1 MNADYEHFDSFLEQ
15 KGNPPFFA
23 YEENMTNPLKN
34 HEFCVD
40 KQFLQNYVK
49 TDDCDIEKYVSEV
62 VDLLKTLPS
71 SSLELLDRLYS
82 GSKGTYEFIKMCIK
96 DSKDISSWQDALCR
110 DVKKMK
116 AREDSFKDLDTLKSV
131 RMIFGEGGILQDHL
145 NYYEY
150 RQEQFMT
157 AMEVAETIDH
167 GKGLLLEAGTGT
179 GKSLAYLVPVAYNSL
194 SKNEKAIISTRTRTL
209 QDQLINNDVKILKNL
224 PDLERLKVIVL
235 KGRERY
241 ICTKKLF
248 EELQLSNSM
257 RTKEER
263 MTFLGVALWSIL
275 TDTGDLDEIS
285 IKPMYRERL
294 ITDRFA
300 CLRKFCAFYDRCPY
314 YITRANAKN
323 SDITITNHSLL
334 FNEAAIRLAD
344 GESEGDDSDGI
355 LLPKFDVLIADE
367 AHEIENSVTDAMSFN
382 INPYSVAK
390 TNKSAFSVVR
400 EIIKFIK
407 DKADKE
413 FLQAAYERAKK
424 LGSAIEDNLKTMVI
438 FGEELS
444 PGERKS
450 LENDKL
456 EQFLDVLKETEDLIR
471 KVKSLIVQLIGLLED
486 IQEEGDSD
494 NPALTG
500 VKLRGQTQLG
510 EIDEILYNF
519 LGFESAEDS
528 YIHYFQ
534 KVTKG
539 DSRYLVFSASP
550 IVNESM
556 ASRIFPEVGTKIF
569 ISATLWVHS
578 KGSDGFNYTRRVL
591 GIDEQ
596 FPSVKLGTS
605 FDYSK
610 QLRFFV
616 ANDMPAYAPGS
627 NQYLGNGAEF
637 VKDILEV
644 TGGGAMVL
652 FTSYSDLNTVADFLN
667 NNLEDLNLRI
677 QEQYDSPS
685 AILEGHMTDE
695 KSVIL
700 GVRTFW
706 EGIDLPGEHL
716 KILILFKLPFDRPD
730 DPLLDSRIRHYG
742 TKNYVEGL
750 HKYYYPKMITSFRQG
765 LGRLIRTKND
775 RGSVI
780 ILDKRI
786 VDPKKNYSRKL
797 VNSLPP
803 EMKIEILERKKIIT
817 QLRKLKREKWL

>member
-1 MNADYEHFDSFLEQ
+1 MSTDYEDFDKFLEQ
-15 KGNPPFFA
+15 RENPPFFV
-23 YEENMTNPLKN
+23 YEENENSSLKE
-34 HEFCVD
+34 HMLCVD
-40 KQFLQNYVK
+40 EQFLQNYIK
-49 TDDCDIEKYVSEV
+49 TDDCDISKYVTKV
-62 VDLLKTLPS
+62 IDLLKTLPS
-71 SSLELLDRLYS
+71 SLLELIDNLCT
-82 GSKGTYEFIKMCIK
+82 GSKGTHDFLKMVIEDNEDK
-96 DSKDISSWQDALCR
+96 TSWQDSLCR
-110 DVKKMK
+110 NLKVI
-116 AREDSFKDLDTLKSV
+116 KDRKDTIKGLEPLKSV

-145 NYYEY
+145 NSYEY

-157 AMEVAETIDH
+157 AMEIAETIDH

-179 GKSLAYLVPVAYNSL
+179 GKTLAYLVPVAYNSL
-194 SKNEKAIISTRTRTL
+194 SKNKKAIISTRTRTL

-224 PDLERLKVIVL
+224 PDLEKLNTTVL

-248 EELQLSNSM
+248 EELQLSKNM
-257 RTKEER
+257 RSKEEK
-263 MTFLGVALWSIL
+263 MTFLGVALWSFL
-275 TDTGDLDEIS
+275 TETGDLDEL
-285 IKPMYRERL
+285 PMKHIYRDRL
-294 ITDRFA
+294 ITDRFT
-300 CLRKFCAFYDRCPY
+300 CLRKYCSFYDNCPY
-314 YITRANAKN
+314 YNARTNAKN

-344 GESEGDDSDGI
+344 GENDEDDDSNGI
-355 LLPKFDVLIADE
+355 LLPKFDVLVADE
-367 AHEIENSVTDAMSFN
+367 AHEIENSITDAMSFN
-382 INPYSVAK
+382 INPYSIAK
-390 TNKSAFSVVR
+390 TTKGSYLTTR
-400 EIIKFIK
+400 ELLKFLQEK
-407 DKADKE
+407 LDKE
-413 FLQAAYERAKK
+413 FLQAAYNRAKK
-424 LGSAIEDNLKTMVI
+424 LGTAIENNLKTMVV
-438 FGEELS
+438 FGDEIS
-444 PGERKS
+444 PGERKA

-456 EQFLDVLKETEDLIR
+456 EQFLDILKETEDFLR
-471 KVKSLIVQLIGLLED
+471 KLKALLVQLVNLLED
-486 IQEEGDSD
+486 TQDDDEAKPGIAG
-494 NPALTG
+494 L
-500 VKLRGQTQLG
+500 KLRGQTQLG
-510 EIDEILYNF
+510 EIDEILYNL
-519 LGFESAEDS
+519 LGFETAEDS

-550 IVNESM
+550 VVNESM
-556 ASRIFPEVGTKIF
+556 ATNIFPEVGVKIF

-578 KGSDGFNYTRRVL
+578 KGSDGFNYARRVL

-616 ANDMPAYAPGS
+616 TRDMPDYSPRS
-627 NQYLGNGAEF
+627 PEYLGNGAQF

-652 FTSYSDLNTVADFLN
+652 FTSYSDLNTVASYLDKRLD
-667 NNLEDLNLRI
+667 DLKLRI
-677 QEQYDSPS
+677 QEKHDSPS
-685 AILEGHMTDE
+685 AILEGHMNDE
-695 KSVIL
+695 NSVIF

-716 KILILFKLPFDRPD
+716 KVLILFKLPFDRPD
-730 DPLLDSRIRHYG
+730 DPLLDSRIRYYG

-775 RGSVI
+775 RGCVI

-803 EMKIEILERKKIIT
+803 EMKIEILEKKKIIT
-817 QLRKLKREKWL
+817 QLRKLKKEKWF

>member
-1 MNADYEHFDSFLEQ
+1 
-15 KGNPPFFA
+15 
-23 YEENMTNPLKN
+23 MTNPLKN

-40 KQFLQNYVK
+40 KQFLKNYVK
-49 TDDCDIEKYVSEV
+49 TDDCDIEKYVSKV

-96 DSKDISSWQDALCR
+96 DSKDNSSWQDALCR
-110 DVKKMK
+110 DVKPMK
-116 AREDSFKDLDTLKSV
+116 AREDSFEGLDTLKSV
-131 RMIFGEGGILQDHL
+131 RIIFGEGGILQDHL

-157 AMEVAETIDH
+157 AMEIAETIEH

-194 SKNEKAIISTRTRTL
+194 SKNQKAIVSTRTRTL

-224 PDLERLKVIVL
+224 PDLEQLNVTVL

-241 ICTKKLF
+241 LCTKKLF
-248 EELQLSNSM
+248 EELQLSENM
-257 RTKEER
+257 RSKEEKI
-263 MTFLGVALWSIL
+263 TFLGVAFWSFL
-275 TDTGDLDEIS
+275 TKTGDLDELS
-285 IKPMYRERL
+285 IKPLYRGRL
-294 ITDRFA
+294 ITDRFT
-300 CLRKFCAFYDRCPY
+300 CLRKFCTFYDRCPY
-314 YITRANAKN
+314 YNARANAKN

-344 GESEGDDSDGI
+344 GESDGDDSDGI
-355 LLPKFDVLIADE
+355 LLPKFDVLVADE
-367 AHEIENSVTDAMSFN
+367 AHEIENSITDAMSFN
-382 INPYSVAK
+382 INPYSIAK
-390 TNKSAFSVVR
+390 TTKGSYLITR
-400 EIIKFIK
+400 ELLKFLQE
-407 DKADKE
+407 KADKE
-413 FLQAAYERAKK
+413 YLNATYDRIKK
-424 LGSAIEDNLKTMVI
+424 LGSAIENNLKSMVV
-438 FGEELS
+438 FGDEIS
-444 PGERKS
+444 PGERKA
-450 LENDKL
+450 LRNVKL
-456 EQFLDVLKETEDLIR
+456 EQFVDILKKTENFLR
-471 KVKSLIVQLIGLLED
+471 KLKALLVQLISLLED
-486 IQEEGDSD
+486 AQEENDEN
-494 NPALTG
+494 NPEITSL
-500 VKLRGQTQLG
+500 KLRGQTQLG
-510 EIDEILYNF
+510 ETDEILYN
-519 LGFESAEDS
+519 LSGFEYAEDT

-534 KVTKG
+534 KITKG

-556 ASRIFPEVGTKIF
+556 ASNIFPEVGTKIF

-616 ANDMPAYAPGS
+616 ASDMPDYSPES

-652 FTSYSDLNTVADFLN
+652 FTSYRDLNIVANFLN
-667 NNLEDLNLRI
+667 KNLNDLNLRI

-685 AILEGHMTDE
+685 AILEGHMSDNN
-695 KSVIL
+695 SVIF
-700 GVRTFW
+700 GARTFW

-716 KILILFKLPFDRPD
+716 KTLILFKLPFDRPD
-730 DPLLDSRIRHYG
+730 DPLLDSRIRYYG

-775 RGSVI
+775 KGCVI